1 MSYLNNDAIPVGF
14 GMGLAQN
21 ISAMKHFSGMTEAE
35 KEEILNRA
43 RDAKSKEEM
52 EELISSLNPLPGGD
66 GDSFF

>member
-35 KEEILNRA
+35 KEE
-43 RDAKSKEEM
+43 M